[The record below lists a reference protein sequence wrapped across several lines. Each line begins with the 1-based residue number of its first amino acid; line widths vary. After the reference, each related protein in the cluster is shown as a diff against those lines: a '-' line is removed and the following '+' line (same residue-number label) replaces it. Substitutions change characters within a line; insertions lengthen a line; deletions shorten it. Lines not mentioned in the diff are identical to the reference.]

1 MNRNFRKVMALILA
15 VLTLAS
21 CFSVMSFAGNVYAG
35 HENHLVIEYDA
46 VKPNGCTDGKKASV
60 YCSAC
65 GKWIIPEEVD
75 PAPHYPGKPTIKG
88 TVTDCTT
95 GYYIETKCTKC
106 PVVVESKWVNE
117 HDYQTELVEQS
128 YCDVEGTAYKKCSVC
143 GDEVTQPAEVREHIW
158 GNWRTDV
165 VGTCTLDGYE
175 VRKCTRCLR
184 TEEHVI
190 KAPGHNYVI
199 VDAGKTPSCKEEG
212 FTAKKACSNCGDVI
226 PGTSLGKK
234 KHVDSDNDNYCDTCD
249 RYITDELPEGC
260 DCPCHEKSGIRKLL
274 FQIAI
279 FFLSIFKVGATCGCG
294 AVHYEV
300 RF

>member
-21 CFSVMSFAGNVYAG
+21 CFSVMSFATNYPG
-35 HENHLVIEYDA
+35 HEMHVTEV
-46 VKPNGCTDGKKASV
+46 VKGKAATTCEDGLTDGVKCK
-60 YCSAC
+60 AC
-65 GKWIIPEEVD
+65 GGIMIVPQEVIK
-75 PAPHYPGKPTIKG
+75 AKHVPGKPAIKG

-106 PVVVESKWVNE
+106 PVVLESKWVNE
-117 HDYQTELVEQS
+117 HDYQTELVEQP

-175 VRKCTRCLR
+175 VRKCTQCLR
-184 TEEHVI
+184 TEEKVN

-226 PGTSLGKK
+226 AGTSLGKK
-234 KHVDSDNDNYCDTCD
+234 KHVDSDKDNYCDTCD